1 MLGTANHEVHR
12 LLQGPWASVALVNFR
27 KCYWK
32 HKTKCLAGTI
42 KKWTKKYRRLDHPV
56 GMYFVLKHGQGGG
69 DTDSEVSVSVPRA
82 WPRAASSLLSP
93 GLAAWFRS
101 CTWKLL
107 LTRTG
112 RTAQHWRR
120 RSSHGGAAAS
130 QGLRGLEGGQ
140 MQAAPDLSGT
150 VDIFLASGEED
161 GKVRDE
167 NWGGVC
173 RGECRTPWGTEGTI
187 TSHGGDSPPSGSLLN
202 RILFPFL

>member
-150 VDIFLASGEED
+150 VDIFLARAERKMERSGMRTGE
-161 GKVRDE
+161 GSAVGSVGLRGAQKVQ
-167 NWGGVC
+167 
-173 RGECRTPWGTEGTI
+173 
-187 TSHGGDSPPSGSLLN
+187 SPPTEE
-202 RILFPFL
+202 ILPPAARS

>member
-120 RSSHGGAAAS
+120 RSS
-130 QGLRGLEGGQ
+130 REGGSSRSGPPG
-140 MQAAPDLSGT
+140 AGGRPDAGGPRPLWNCGHFSRK
-150 VDIFLASGEED
+150 SGEED

-173 RGECRTPWGTEGTI
+173 RGECRTP
-187 TSHGGDSPPSGSLLN
+187 
-202 RILFPFL
+202 